1 MGSYAK
7 IHIGTEKE
15 GEKNEISEDLKV
27 PIHYALT
34 KTKLDKLNKLTAR
47 LTYAI
52 QLISNLIDE
61 QTEID
66 RPTLRKLVKHANI
79 SSKTGLSAGFIDQC
93 MDKVLWSWKSYKKLH
108 QDWERK
114 AEWAKKKRKEG
125 MAFYLLLWLI
135 AGFGYLSNH
144 LNLR

>member
-1 MGSYAK
+1 MKYQK
-7 IHIGTEKE
+7 T
-15 GEKNEISEDLKV
+15 LKV